1 MCQLSF
7 LFSWT
12 FLELLCESS
21 NHNLRLFEQNF
32 HWTKSIILSN
42 FCFETKVQQGF
53 AIKTIDLLLNFCF
66 ETKVQQG
73 FAIKT
78 IDLLLKAWNFM
89 LDKLNS
95 LPCNLYNLFFMYEQF
110 ISLINI
116 CLKPIG
122 GDIGTK
128 LNKPQNQF
136 RCKGPLSLNTG
147 SHLNQQLPIGKK
159 LVFCKKKERR
169 KTVCIL

>member
-1 MCQLSF
+1 MCQLSL

-12 FLELLCESS
+12 FLELLCGSS
-21 NHNLRLFEQNF
+21 NHNLRPFEQNS
-32 HWTKSIILSN
+32 HWTKSIILS
-42 FCFETKVQQGF
+42 
-53 AIKTIDLLLNFCF
+53 NFCF

-159 LVFCKKKERR
+159 LVFCKKKKEG
-169 KTVCIL
+169 KQYVFCKM